1 MSERALFE
9 LAQERVRDLH
19 ELQRLGL
26 VPLDGDFFPS
36 VHYPP
41 ITMYEPME
49 PEALLEG
56 YHNPFGD
63 KFSIYLHIPFCEHR
77 CEFCHYPVGLNASPL
92 RQEQYLDMLA
102 REMDNWLAALGL
114 RRFRARSVLIAGGT
128 PTSLSPELFARMHR
142 DFTDRVDLSPCTQL
156 AYDVH
161 PGDLL
166 GSDGRE
172 RLRIMRDHGSTRLT
186 IGAQSFD
193 DRILERMNRGHSAD
207 DIQRAIDACH
217 DAGYED
223 ICIEFIYGYPGQTF
237 ESWMGT
243 LRRAIASGAEEIQ
256 LYRLKVVPYGD
267 FDGVINKRRRLAD
280 EEFLP
285 VDLQMGMKQASILAL
300 NEAGFEE
307 TLTRVFSR
315 NPRHYS
321 HYASDQCCKLHD
333 QLGFGLATFSSLRD
347 RFCITPQRFAE
358 YYELVERGVIPINR
372 GLVRSV
378 DEDRRWHVIL
388 PLKNWKIHKRYY
400 QLRTGVELMDV
411 FPRRIN
417 LLREHGLLH
426 EDDKIIRLTP
436 KGRFFADEICAFFYT
451 EGYVPFPE
459 ENYGDGPL
467 NPYRVMGFEQ
477 GKLG

>member
-1 MSERALFE
+1 MNDQELFE

-19 ELQRLGL
+19 ALQGLGL
-26 VPLDGDFFPS
+26 VPRDGDFFPS

-41 ITMYEPME
+41 ITMYDPME
-49 PEALLEG
+49 PGDLLKG
-56 YHNPFGD
+56 YDNPFGD

-92 RQEQYLDMLA
+92 RHEHYLDMLA

-114 RRFRARSVLIAGGT
+114 QRFRARSVLVAGGT
-128 PTSLSPELFARMHR
+128 PSSLSPKLFQRMHE
-142 DFTDRVDLSPCTQL
+142 DFAARVDLGPCTQL

-166 GSDGRE
+166 GPDGKE
-172 RLRIMRDHGSTRLT
+172 RLRIMRDYGSTRLT

-193 DRILERMNRGHSAD
+193 DAILERMNRGHSGD

-237 ESWMGT
+237 ESWMRT

-267 FDGVINKRRRLAD
+267 FDGVITKRRRLAD

-285 VDLQMGMKQASILAL
+285 VDLQFSMKQASLLAL
-300 NEAGFEE
+300 REAGFEQ
-307 TLTRVFSR
+307 TLTRVFAK
-315 NPRHYS
+315 NHRHYS

-333 QLGFGLATFSSLRD
+333 QLGFGLSTFSSLRD
-347 RFCITPQRFAE
+347 RFSITPQRFAE
-358 YYELVERGVIPINR
+358 YFELVERGAIPINR
-372 GLVRSV
+372 GLVRSE
-378 DEDRRWHVIL
+378 DENQRWHVIL
-388 PLKNWKIHKRYY
+388 PLKNWKIHKRYFE
-400 QLRTGVELMDV
+400 LRTGEKITELY
-411 FPRRIN
+411 PKRIA
-417 LLREHGLLH
+417 LLVEHGLLY
-426 EDDKIIRLTP
+426 EDDKLIKLTD
-436 KGRFFADEICAFFYT
+436 KGRFFADEICALFYT
-451 EGYVPFPE
+451 ERYVPFAR
-459 ENYGDGPL
+459 ENYAEGPL
-467 NPYRVMGFEQ
+467 NPHRVVNA
-477 GKLG
+477 

>member
-1 MSERALFE
+1 MTDQELFE
-9 LAQERVRDLH
+9 LAQDRVRDLH

-26 VPLDGDFFPS
+26 IPLDGDFFPS

-41 ITMYEPME
+41 ITMYDPME
-49 PEALLEG
+49 PGELLEG
-56 YHNPFGD
+56 YDNPFVD

-77 CEFCHYPVGLNASPL
+77 CEFCHYPVGLGATPL
-92 RQEQYLDMLA
+92 RKDQYLDMLA

-114 RRFRARSVLIAGGT
+114 QRFRARSVLIAGGT
-128 PTSLSPELFARMHR
+128 PTSLSPQQFARMHS
-142 DFTDRVDLSPCTQL
+142 DFAKRVDLGPCTQL

-166 GSDGRE
+166 GPDGAE
-172 RLRIMRDHGSTRLT
+172 RLRIMRDYGSTRLT

-193 DRILERMNRGHSAD
+193 DDILRRMNRGHSAD
-207 DIQRAIDACH
+207 DVQRAIDACH
-217 DAGYED
+217 DVGYD
-223 ICIEFIYGYPGQTF
+223 DVCIEFIFGYPGQTYQ
-237 ESWMGT
+237 SWMAT

-267 FDGVINKRRRLAD
+267 FDGVINKRRRLQD

-285 VDLQMGMKQASILAL
+285 VDLQMSMKQASILAL

-315 NPRHYS
+315 NPRQYS

-333 QLGFGLATFSSLRD
+333 QLGFGLSTFSSLRD
-347 RFCITPQRFAE
+347 RFSITPQRFAE

-372 GLVRSV
+372 GLVRSA
-378 DEDRRWHVIL
+378 DENQRWNVIL
-388 PLKNWKIHKRYY
+388 PLKNWKIHKKYFR
-400 QLRTGVELMDV
+400 LRTGCEITDLY
-411 FPRRIN
+411 PRRIA
-417 LLREHGLLH
+417 LLREHGLLY

-436 KGRFFADEICAFFYT
+436 RGRFFADEICAFFYT
-451 EGYVPFPE
+451 EDYVPFE
-459 ENYGDGPL
+459 RHNYAEGPL
-467 NPYRVMGFEQ
+467 NPFDVVNF
-477 GKLG
+477 